1 MKSAIC
7 LLSQVVLQQTGPP
20 YKGIIWSQKSKKPVG
35 FFCGQRY
42 YWTKVL
48 RIGLL
53 AGFSALIFRNQ
64 NPAYTIKKRKGKL
77 SSIGGIPNSESEW
90 IHLLA
95 ELHCCTVRSTWQ
107 LLHRRVSV
115 VWTAQRSLC
124 LYSLLRDV
132 IAAAANP
139 AGWIRLPVRPWH
151 RQLSEMTSRPADF
164 DNRASSDAS
173 ETKGLGIQ
181 AAAMRCRSNLFVLCR
196 QIFLTSINAVSAAA
210 VSVAV
215 SSRLASGCLGLGF
228 AFCRLS
234 GLFTFT

>member
-1 MKSAIC
+1 MQMAANHERAGREVVMTAANQTAVAAGMAECRPAVVSAG
-7 LLSQVVLQQTGPP
+7 GPP
-20 YKGIIWSQKSKKPVG
+20 YKGIIWSQKSRETSG

-139 AGWIRLPVRPWH
+139 AGWIRLPVRGI
-151 RQLSEMTSRPADF
+151 
-164 DNRASSDAS
+164 AS
-173 ETKGLGIQ
+173 
-181 AAAMRCRSNLFVLCR
+181 
-196 QIFLTSINAVSAAA
+196 
-210 VSVAV
+210 
-215 SSRLASGCLGLGF
+215 
-228 AFCRLS
+228 
-234 GLFTFT
+234 